1 MSGKLCQPGSFGSS
15 GLIAGLGGFL
25 LAAQAVADNFQVGQD
40 QLQVDGVNIAD
51 GVNAFRLVHILHNMD
66 DVVIVKAA
74 HHMYNGIA
82 LADMAQELV
91 SQTSALAGTF
101 DQTGD
106 IHKLHNGGGL
116 FVCLPDLGQ
125 FVQPGIRNRNNAGV
139 RLNGAERIVG
149 CLSILGAGQRIEQS
163 GFANIGQTDDT

>member
-1 MSGKLCQPGSFGSS
+1 
-15 GLIAGLGGFL
+15 
-25 LAAQAVADNFQVGQD
+25 
-40 QLQVDGVNIAD
+40 
-51 GVNAFRLVHILHNMD
+51 MD

-82 LADMAQELV
+82 LTDMAQELV
-91 SQTSALAGTF
+91 SQTSALTGTF